1 MILNHC
7 IGANARLITDMTNIV
22 DLQKARE
29 EREPH
34 MQGRA
39 RCLGCKYEWQ
49 AVAPL
54 GTVTLECPHCELPQG
69 RFMNLVEDEGM
80 HWTCNC
86 GNQYFSITPQ
96 RTYCTVCGDTIS
108 GF

>member
-1 MILNHC
+1 MIQNHY
-7 IGANARLITDMTNIV
+7 IAANEQRIINMAEIV
-22 DLQKARE
+22 DFKRARE

-34 MQGRA
+34 MAGAA

-49 AVAPL
+49 AVAPV

-69 RFMNLVEDEGM
+69 RFMNLVEDEGP

-86 GNQYFSITPQ
+86 GNQFFSITPQ
-96 RTYCTVCGDTIS
+96 RTYCIACGDTIS